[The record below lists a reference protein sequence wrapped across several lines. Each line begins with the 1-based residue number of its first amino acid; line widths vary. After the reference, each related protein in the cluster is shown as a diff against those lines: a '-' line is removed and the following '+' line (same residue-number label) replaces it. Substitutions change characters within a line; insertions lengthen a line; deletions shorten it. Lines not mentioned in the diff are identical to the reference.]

1 MERILKFISIQYGIK
16 YEDILGTLYNTSYLT
31 PKLKAEYNKLS
42 PYKNPAT
49 KLLSEKYSITLSL
62 PGKIKVIHLKKY
74 IKEKEEEYI
83 LQLNKK
89 YLYLVFIKKL
99 GLSIGCQL
107 ISSILLTDVY
117 SF

>member
-49 KLLSEKYSITLSL
+49 KLLSEKYSITLSEATSNNINFL
-62 PGKIKVIHLKKY
+62 ITLIASISKY
-74 IKEKEEEYI
+74 
-83 LQLNKK
+83 
-89 YLYLVFIKKL
+89 
-99 GLSIGCQL
+99 SISF
-107 ISSILLTDVY
+107 SSVKSKFFL
-117 SF
+117 